1 MLGFGGIWRLKSVEW
16 IYDININVNVLRI
29 NVSVYRFLSFYIR
42 PRGWTVRECFPLTFE
57 DVFMFSSASCIV
69 IDHQGLLF
77 SSDRVTQARI

>member
-42 PRGWTVRECFPLTFE
+42 PRGWTVRKCFLLIFA
-57 DVFMFSSASCIV
+57 DVFNFYSGSCT
-69 IDHQGLLF
+69 LF
-77 SSDRVTQARI
+77 SLMIISDVCFHLKE